1 MARKLQ
7 GREKAGIGR
16 MTTNVALISGIDP
29 SREAASGVF
38 AYTIGLAKALAKN
51 GVQVKLIGIG
61 SPGNLQSFGV
71 DFLAVQDHPTTSL
84 DFVLSIAKAA
94 LSMQISKDTVI
105 HAQRP
110 DNLAPFCIS
119 HVRNPKVVTLHGA
132 HSDMVRINK
141 GDVVGQTYDQ
151 IESFSLKRAHRIIC
165 VSKANLAHFQGKYP
179 SLSRKMRLAYAGLDL
194 DVLKPGHKGE
204 AKAMLD
210 IGRDAQVILYAGRLD
225 KEKKVDLILRAF
237 KEVEASNERALLVIV
252 GEGTDEGKL
261 RNLATSLSLRKV
273 EWRPTATRQELSILF
288 SAADA
293 TVIASAQEGLPT
305 IAMESLACGTLV
317 VSTPVGIIPEIIKD
331 GVNGYIVNDMSA
343 LSEIMEKALA
353 TSSSLSSNCA
363 ESAKRFSWESVA
375 KEVLAVYNEAS
386 AEG

>member
-1 MARKLQ
+1 
-7 GREKAGIGR
+7 
-16 MTTNVALISGIDP
+16 MTTSVALISGIDP
-29 SREAASGVF
+29 SREVASGVF

-51 GVQVKLIGIG
+51 GVHVKLVGIG
-61 SPGNLQSFGV
+61 SSGNLQSFGV

-84 DFVLSIAKAA
+84 DFVLSIVKAA
-94 LSMQISKDTVI
+94 PSIQLSEDTVI

-132 HSDMVRINK
+132 HSDMVRMNK
-141 GDVVGQTYDQ
+141 GDVVGQIYDQ
-151 IESFSLKRAHRIIC
+151 IESFSLKRADRIIC
-165 VSKANLAHFQGKYP
+165 VSKANLAHFQEKYP
-179 SLSRKMRLAYAGLDL
+179 SLSGRMRLAYAGLDL
-194 DVLKPGHKGE
+194 DVLKPRHKGE

-210 IGRDAQVILYAGRLD
+210 IGKDAQVILYAGRLD

-237 KEVEASNERALLVIV
+237 KGVEARNERALLMIV

-261 RNLATSLSLRKV
+261 RDLATSLSLRRV
-273 EWRPTATRQELSILF
+273 QWRPTAARQELSLLL

-331 GVNGYIVNDMSA
+331 GVNGYVVNDVSA

-353 TSSSLSSNCA
+353 TSSSMSRNCA
-363 ESAKRFSWESVA
+363 ESVRRFSWESVA
-375 KEVLAVYNEAS
+375 KEVMAVYDEAS
-386 AEG
+386 SES